1 MTRMGIRLSS
11 GSRRPQSPKGLPTVL
26 TNRTGFLDVAAVT
39 GHNIT
44 SEVHMLAYLFVVLAV
59 LLRVTSGTGAF
70 ATYGFSLVGASLLFF
85 GSRMPAKQFWIPATL
100 LIGSDIYLNL
110 GVYHIPFTLDQIL
123 MWSWYLVP
131 CLLGLLLRNR
141 VKPLNVLGAGLGT
154 GVGFFLTSNFAVWA
168 FGNIAYAKNLAGL
181 MECYTKA
188 IPFARNGIISDVL
201 FSAVFFG
208 VGALVAQTQP
218 NAIESKSATA

>member
-1 MTRMGIRLSS
+1 MLAY
-11 GSRRPQSPKGLPTVL
+11 LYV
-26 TNRTGFLDVAAVT
+26 V
-39 GHNIT
+39 
-44 SEVHMLAYLFVVLAV
+44 LAYLFVVFAV
-59 LLRVTSGTGAF
+59 LLRVTAGTGTF

-85 GSRMPAKQFWIPATL
+85 GSRMPRKQFWMPVAL

-110 GVYHIPFTLDQIL
+110 RVYQIPLALDQIV

-131 CLLGLLLRNR
+131 CLLGMLLRNR

-154 GVGFFLTSNFAVWA
+154 GLGFFLTSNLAVWA
-168 FGNIAYAKNLAGL
+168 FGNIGYAHNFAGL
-181 MECYTKA
+181 MECYAKA

-208 VGALVAQTQP
+208 IGALVAQTQHE
-218 NAIESKSATA
+218 AIEGKSATV

>member
-1 MTRMGIRLSS
+1 
-11 GSRRPQSPKGLPTVL
+11 
-26 TNRTGFLDVAAVT
+26 
-39 GHNIT
+39 
-44 SEVHMLAYLFVVLAV
+44 MLAYLFVALSYLFVILAV
-59 LLRVTSGTGAF
+59 LLRVTAGTGAF

-85 GSRMPAKQFWIPATL
+85 GSRMPGKQFWVPATL

-110 GVYHIPFTLDQIL
+110 RVYQIPLAMDQIL
-123 MWSWYLVP
+123 MWSWYIVP

-168 FGNIAYAKNLAGL
+168 VGNLGYAHNFAGL

-201 FSAVFFG
+201 FAAVFFTI
-208 VGALVAQTQP
+208 GALVAQTQP
-218 NAIESKSATA
+218 EAVEGKSAAA